1 MDGFIILQKGIL
13 MVYIISVLIIL
24 LGILCK
30 IIHSKN
36 LEDRKQKEKKIH
48 DLNHELWDEYD
59 QIYFS

>member
-1 MDGFIILQKGIL
+1 MDGFIILRKGIL
-13 MVYIISVLIIL
+13 MLYIIITLIIF

-30 IIHSKN
+30 IIHSKK
-36 LEDRKQKEKKIH
+36 LENRKQKEKKIH

>member
-30 IIHSKN
+30 IIHSKK

-48 DLNHELWDEYD
+48 ELNHELWDKYD

>member
-1 MDGFIILQKGIL
+1 

-30 IIHSKN
+30 IIHSKK

-48 DLNHELWDEYD
+48 ELNHELWDKYD

>member
-1 MDGFIILQKGIL
+1 MDGFIILRKGL
-13 MVYIISVLIIL
+13 HMSYIVIPLIIL

-30 IIHSKN
+30 ITHSKN
-36 LEDRKQKEKKIH
+36 LENREQKKKNTH

>member
-30 IIHSKN
+30 IIHSKK

-48 DLNHELWDEYD
+48 ELNHELWDEYD